1 MRCHFD
7 LSAALLSLSSLTL
20 RPISIHTPAMAV
32 AMIPYA
38 AVGPSSQYIVLAR
51 IGPMALPS

>member
-1 MRCHFD
+1 
-7 LSAALLSLSSLTL
+7 
-20 RPISIHTPAMAV
+20 MAV

-51 IGPMALPS
+51 IGPIALPS

>member
-1 MRCHFD
+1 MQCHFD
-7 LSAALLSLSSLTL
+7 LSLAFLSLSSLTL
-20 RPISIHTPAMAV
+20 RLISIHTPAMAV

-51 IGPMALPS
+51 IGPIALPS